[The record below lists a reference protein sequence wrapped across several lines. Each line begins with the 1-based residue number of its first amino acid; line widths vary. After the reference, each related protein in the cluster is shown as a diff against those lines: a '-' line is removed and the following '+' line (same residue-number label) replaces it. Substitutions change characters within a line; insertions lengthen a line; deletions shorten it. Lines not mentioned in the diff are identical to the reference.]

1 MKRAEDVVF
10 LAARRL
16 PQGRYGGS
24 LAGLGAVSLGLTVVE
39 ALAADPALPRPGCL
53 VWGMARNHTQGMNPA
68 RTLALKAGLPL
79 DTPAFTINMACGSS
93 LQALILAAQLLQTGG
108 PPILLGGSEAMS
120 DTPHLVPGLRWG
132 FRMGHR
138 HLPDVMHQD
147 GLRCPV
153 TGLLMGE
160 TIERLVAKRGINR
173 LEADAWAAES
183 HRRASQADFQAE
195 CLVHPKLDHD
205 EAVRPGVS
213 VGDLA
218 RLAPVFDPAGQIT
231 AGNASAMSDGA
242 AALLMARRDQAGD
255 SAPLARILGWSEVGV
270 DPMDMGEA
278 PVPAVRRLLEAH
290 GMTVADIDLWELN
303 EAFSAQLLVCQRQL
317 SIPEDRLNLAGG
329 GVALGHPIGATGARI
344 VCTLI
349 HQLRLRG
356 GGLGV
361 ATLGIGGG
369 LGLAVL
375 IEVESRQS
383 NPIPKPA
390 RPHLRR

>member
-1 MKRAEDVVF
+1 MKHPGDVVI

-39 ALAADPALPRPGCL
+39 ALAADPALPQPGSL
-53 VWGMARNHTQGMNPA
+53 IWGMARNHTQGMNPA

-93 LQALILAAQLLQTGG
+93 LQALILAAQRLTGG
-108 PPILLGGSEAMS
+108 STPVLVGGSEAMS

-138 HLPDVMHQD
+138 QLPDVMHQD

-160 TIERLVAKRGINR
+160 TIERLVAKRGITR
-173 LEADAWAAES
+173 LEADTWAADS
-183 HRRASQADFQAE
+183 HHRASQADFQAE
-195 CLVHPKLDHD
+195 CLAHPNLDHD
-205 EAVRPGVS
+205 EAIRPDVTAESLGC
-213 VGDLA
+213 
-218 RLAPVFDPAGQIT
+218 LAPVFDPQGQVT
-231 AGNASAMSDGA
+231 AGNASALSDGA
-242 AALLMARRDQAGD
+242 AALLLARREQAEE
-255 SAPLARILGWSEVGV
+255 ARPLARILGWSEAGV
-270 DPMDMGEA
+270 DPLDMGEA
-278 PVPAVRRLLEAH
+278 PVPAVRSLLDTH
-290 GMTVADIDLWELN
+290 GLTVADIDLWELN

-317 SIPEDRLNLAGG
+317 AIPPERLNVAGG

-349 HQLRLRG
+349 HQLRRRG

-375 IEVESRQS
+375 IETE
-383 NPIPKPA
+383 P
-390 RPHLRR
+390 

>member
-1 MKRAEDVVF
+1 MKHFDDIVV
-10 LAARRL
+10 LSARRL

-39 ALAADPALPRPGCL
+39 SLAADQALPRPGSL
-53 VWGMARNHTQGMNPA
+53 FWGMARNHTQGMNPA

-93 LQALILAAQLLQTGG
+93 LQGIVLAAQQLRGGG
-108 PPILLGGSEAMS
+108 PPVLVGGSEAMS

-138 HLPDVMHQD
+138 QLPDVMHQD

-160 TIERLVAKRGINR
+160 TIERLVAKRGVTR

-183 HRRASQADFQAE
+183 HHRASLADFRAE
-195 CLVHPKLDHD
+195 CLMHPKLDHD
-205 EAVRPGVS
+205 EAIRPGVS
-213 VGDLA
+213 IVDLA
-218 RLAPVFDPAGQIT
+218 RLPLVFDPAGQIT

-242 AALLMARRDQAGD
+242 AALLLARRDQTGGA
-255 SAPLARILGWSEVGV
+255 APLARILGWSEVGV
-270 DPMDMGEA
+270 DPIDMGEA
-278 PVPAVRRLLEAH
+278 PVPAVQRLLGAH

-317 SIPEDRLNLAGG
+317 AIPPDRLNVAGG

-344 VCTLI
+344 LITLI
-349 HQLRLRG
+349 HQLRQRG

-375 IEVESRQS
+375 IEVES
-383 NPIPKPA
+383 
-390 RPHLRR
+390 

>member
-1 MKRAEDVVF
+1 MNRPQDLVI
-10 LAARRL
+10 LAAGRL
-16 PQGRYGGS
+16 PQGHYGGS
-24 LAGLGAVSLGLTVVE
+24 LAGLGAVSLGLTMVE
-39 ALAADPALPRPGCL
+39 GISRDPALPRPGSL
-53 VWGMARNHTQGMNPA
+53 IWGMARNHTQGMNPA

-79 DTPAFTINMACGSS
+79 DTPAFTVNMACGSS
-93 LQALILAAQLLQTGG
+93 LQALILAAQRLPGDSEPVLV
-108 PPILLGGSEAMS
+108 GGSEAMS

-138 HLPDVMHQD
+138 PVPDVMHQD

-160 TIERLVAKRGINR
+160 TIERLATKRGVTR
-173 LEADAWAAES
+173 SEADDWAAES
-183 HRRASQADFQAE
+183 HHRAARADFRAE

-205 EAVRPGVS
+205 EAIRPEVS
-213 VGDLA
+213 VEVLS
-218 RLAPVFDPAGQIT
+218 RLPPVFTPMGQVT

-242 AALLMARRDQAGD
+242 AALLLSRRDQAGD
-255 SAPLARILGWSEVGV
+255 AKPLARLLGWSEAGV
-270 DPMDMGEA
+270 DPLDMGEA
-278 PVPAVRRLLEAH
+278 PVPAVRRLLAAK

-317 SIPEDRLNLAGG
+317 AIPPERLNVAGG
-329 GVALGHPIGATGARI
+329 GVALGHPIGASGARI

-349 HQLRLRG
+349 HQLRQRG

-375 IEVESRQS
+375 LEVD
-383 NPIPKPA
+383 P
-390 RPHLRR
+390 

>member
-1 MKRAEDVVF
+1 MKRPDDVVI
-10 LAARRL
+10 LSARRL

-24 LAGLGAVSLGLTVVE
+24 LAGLGAVNLGLAVV
-39 ALAADPALPRPGCL
+39 ADLLSNPTLPRPASL
-53 VWGMARNHTQGMNPA
+53 IWGMARNHTQGMNPA
-68 RTLALKAGLPL
+68 RTLALKGGLPK
-79 DTPAFTINMACGSS
+79 DGAAFTINMACGSS
-93 LQALILAAQLLQTGG
+93 LQALILAAQRVAGG
-108 PPILLGGSEAMS
+108 APAVLAGGSEAMS

-138 HLPDVMHQD
+138 QLPDVMHQD
-147 GLRCPV
+147 GLQCPV

-160 TIERLVAKRGINR
+160 TIERLVAKRGITR

-183 HRRASQADFQAE
+183 HRRAAQADFRGEFRA
-195 CLVHPKLDHD
+195 HPKLDRD
-205 EAVRPGVS
+205 ESIRPGVTIE
-213 VGDLA
+213 GLA
-218 RLAPVFDPAGQIT
+218 RLAPVFEAQGQVT

-242 AALLMARRDQAGD
+242 AALLVARRDLA
-255 SAPLARILGWSEVGV
+255 SEARPLARILGWSEAGV
-270 DPMDMGEA
+270 DPLDMGEA
-278 PVPAVRRLLEAH
+278 PVPAVRRLLTDQ
-290 GMTVADIDLWELN
+290 GMTVSDIDLWELN

-317 SIPEDRLNLAGG
+317 AIPTERLNVAGG
-329 GVALGHPIGATGARI
+329 GVALGHPIGATGSRI

-375 IEVESRQS
+375 IEVEG
-383 NPIPKPA
+383 
-390 RPHLRR
+390 

>member
-1 MKRAEDVVF
+1 MKRPEDVVC

-24 LAGLGAVSLGLTVVE
+24 LAGLGAVNLGLTVVE
-39 ALAADPALPRPGCL
+39 ALAEDRALPRPGAL
-53 VWGMARNHTQGMNPA
+53 IWGMARNHTQGMNPA
-68 RTLALKAGLPL
+68 RTLVLKAGLPL

-93 LQALILAAQLLQTGG
+93 LQAAILATQQLRGG
-108 PPILLGGSEAMS
+108 GLPVLVGGSEAMS
-120 DTPHLVPGLRWG
+120 DTPHLIPGLRWG

-138 HLPDVMHQD
+138 QLPDVMHQD

-160 TIERLVAKRGINR
+160 TIEQLAAKRGITR
-173 LEADAWAAES
+173 SEADAWAAES
-183 HRRASQADFQAE
+183 HRRASLGDFRDE
-195 CLVHPKLDHD
+195 ILVHPSLDHD
-205 EAVRPGVS
+205 EAIRPGVS
-213 VGDLA
+213 SEQLA
-218 RLAPVFDPAGQIT
+218 QLPPVFDPAGQVT
-231 AGNASAMSDGA
+231 AGNASAIADGA
-242 AALLMARRDQAGD
+242 AALILARRDQAQD
-255 SAPLARILGWSEVGV
+255 ATPLARILGMSEVGV
-270 DPMDMGEA
+270 EPLDMGEA
-278 PVPAVRRLLEAH
+278 PVPAVQRLLAAQ

-317 SIPEDRLNLAGG
+317 GIPTDRLNVVGG

-349 HQLRLRG
+349 HQLRRRG

-369 LGLAVL
+369 LGLALL
-375 IEVESRQS
+375 IETE
-383 NPIPKPA
+383 A
-390 RPHLRR
+390 

>member
-1 MKRAEDVVF
+1 MKHPGDVVI

-39 ALAADPALPRPGCL
+39 ALAADPALPQPGSL
-53 VWGMARNHTQGMNPA
+53 IWGMARNHTQGMNPA

-93 LQALILAAQLLQTGG
+93 LQALILAGQRLQNGG
-108 PPILLGGSEAMS
+108 LPILIGGSEAMT

-138 HLPDVMHQD
+138 QLPDVMHQD

-160 TIERLVAKRGINR
+160 TIERLAAKRSINR

-183 HRRASQADFQAE
+183 HRRASQADFRAE
-195 CLVHPKLDHD
+195 YLAHPKLDHD

-213 VGDLA
+213 AGDLA
-218 RLAPVFDPAGQIT
+218 KLPPVFDPAGQIT

-255 SAPLARILGWSEVGV
+255 SAPLARVLGWSEVGV

-290 GMTVADIDLWELN
+290 GMIVADIDLWELN
-303 EAFSAQLLVCQRQL
+303 EAFSAQLLVCQHQL
-317 SIPEDRLNLAGG
+317 ALPLDRLNVVGG
-329 GVALGHPIGATGARI
+329 GVALGHPIGATGARL

-349 HQLRLRG
+349 HQLRRRG

-375 IEVESRQS
+375 IEVESQA
-383 NPIPKPA
+383 IQ
-390 RPHLRR
+390 PHP

>member
-1 MKRAEDVVF
+1 MKRPQDLVI
-10 LAARRL
+10 LAAGRL
-16 PQGRYGGS
+16 PQGHYGGS
-24 LAGLGAVSLGLTVVE
+24 LAGLGAVSLGLTMVE
-39 ALAADPALPRPGCL
+39 GISGNPALPRPGSL
-53 VWGMARNHTQGMNPA
+53 IWGMARNHTQGMNPA

-79 DTPAFTINMACGSS
+79 DTPAFTVNMACGSS
-93 LQALILAAQLLQTGG
+93 LQALILAAQRLPGDSAPVLV
-108 PPILLGGSEAMS
+108 GGSEAMS

-138 HLPDVMHQD
+138 PVPDVMHQD

-160 TIERLVAKRGINR
+160 TIERLATKRGVTR
-173 LEADAWAAES
+173 SEADDWAAES
-183 HRRASQADFQAE
+183 HHRAARADFRAE
-195 CLVHPKLDHD
+195 YLVHPKLDHD
-205 EAVRPGVS
+205 EAIRPEVS
-213 VGDLA
+213 VEVLS
-218 RLAPVFDPAGQIT
+218 RLPPVFTPMGQVT

-242 AALLMARRDQAGD
+242 AALLLSRRDQAGD
-255 SAPLARILGWSEVGV
+255 AKPLARLLGWSEAGV
-270 DPMDMGEA
+270 DPLDMGEA
-278 PVPAVRRLLEAH
+278 PVPAVRRLLAAK

-317 SIPEDRLNLAGG
+317 AIPPERLNVAGG
-329 GVALGHPIGATGARI
+329 GVALGHPIGASGARI

-349 HQLRLRG
+349 HQLRQRG

-375 IEVESRQS
+375 LEVE
-383 NPIPKPA
+383 P
-390 RPHLRR
+390 

>member
-1 MKRAEDVVF
+1 LKRPQDRVI

-24 LAGLGAVSLGLTVVE
+24 LAGLGAVNLGLTVVE
-39 ALAADPALPRPGCL
+39 GLMKDPTLPLPGSL
-53 VWGMARNHTQGMNPA
+53 LWGMARSHTQGMNPA
-68 RTLALKAGLPL
+68 RTLALRTGLPH

-93 LQALILAAQLLQTGG
+93 LQALILAAERLPSSAT
-108 PPILLGGSEAMS
+108 PILIGGSEAMS
-120 DTPHLVPGLRWG
+120 DTPHLMPGLRWG

-138 HLPDVMHQD
+138 QVPDVMHQD

-160 TIERLVAKRGINR
+160 TIERLASKRGVTR
-173 LEADAWAAES
+173 FEADAQAVES
-183 HRRASQADFQAE
+183 HHRASRADHSGD
-195 CLVHPKLDHD
+195 CLPHPKLDHD
-205 EAVRPGVS
+205 ESVRPEVS
-213 VGDLA
+213 VEVLS

-231 AGNASAMSDGA
+231 PGNASAMSDGA
-242 AALLMARRDQAGD
+242 AALLLARRDQSGA
-255 SAPLARILGWSEVGV
+255 ARPLARILGWSEAGV

-278 PVPAVRRLLEAH
+278 PVLAVRRLLSTH
-290 GMTVADIDLWELN
+290 GMSIADIDLWELN

-317 SIPEDRLNLAGG
+317 SIPLERLNVAGG
-329 GVALGHPIGATGARI
+329 GVALGHPIGASGARI
-344 VCTLI
+344 VCTLV
-349 HQLRLRG
+349 HQLRQRG

-375 IEVESRQS
+375 IEVE
-383 NPIPKPA
+383 P
-390 RPHLRR
+390 